1 MAKFEKWSVTV
12 ELFWDASREETLTV
26 KCKEANLRETAL
38 EKAKKLFGTEMVK
51 VIRYKLQ
58 EE

>member
-1 MAKFEKWSVTV
+1 VPSAAEVADRTTV
-12 ELFWDASREETLTV
+12 LATW
-26 KCKEANLRETAL
+26 
-38 EKAKKLFGTEMVK
+38 AKKLFGTEMVK